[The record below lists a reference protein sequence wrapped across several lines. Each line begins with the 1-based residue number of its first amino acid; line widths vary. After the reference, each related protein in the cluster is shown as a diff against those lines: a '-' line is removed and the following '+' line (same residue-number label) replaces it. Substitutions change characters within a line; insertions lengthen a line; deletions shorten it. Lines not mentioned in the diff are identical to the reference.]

1 VIICVYVCVNFRTE
15 VPLEEPFILFRITFL
30 YYAIIGFFIMIIVG
44 MAVSLFTEAPN
55 LDDMN
60 PTLFSPVIRKY
71 VLRKT
76 QKYEMKVI
84 DGKKI
89 IYARPPE

>member
-1 VIICVYVCVNFRTE
+1 M
-15 VPLEEPFILFRITFL
+15 
-30 YYAIIGFFIMIIVG
+30 YYLIVGFFVAIVVG

-55 LDDMN
+55 VEDLN
-60 PTLFSPVIRKY
+60 PTLFTPLIRKY

-76 QKYEMKVI
+76 KNYEMKVI
-84 DGKKI
+84 NGKKV

>member
-1 VIICVYVCVNFRTE
+1 
-15 VPLEEPFILFRITFL
+15 
-30 YYAIIGFFIMIIVG
+30 MIIVG

>member
-1 VIICVYVCVNFRTE
+1 VCINFRTE
-15 VPLEEPFILFRITFL
+15 VPLEEPFVLFRITFM
-30 YYAIIGFFIMIIVG
+30 YYLIIGFLIVIIVG

-55 LDDMN
+55 VEDMN
-60 PTLFSPVIRKY
+60 PTLFSPVVRKY

-84 DGKKI
+84 NGKKV
-89 IYARPPE
+89 IYACPPE